1 MSTYFFSK
9 KTVLKEIVKKQKFD
23 LKRRMRRNYGGL
35 EFREDTRKCT
45 EHTTPSIY
53 DVDTKGITC

>member
-1 MSTYFFSK
+1 
-9 KTVLKEIVKKQKFD
+9 VKKQKFD